1 MRALSVAFGAAL
13 GAVMLAGCGSSPR
26 SSGVAQPK
34 EDPAKAMV
42 RLVQQEFAGRLERSY
57 AMLIREQRDA
67 VAQKLYVKCKPGY
80 PTNQARV
87 LVLGV
92 KDEEFNVPVLGKT
105 QTKAIRYEMS
115 VPDAGGKRI
124 KTVSTGHLI
133 AQDGTWH
140 WTLSERSLSAFLAG
154 GCP

>member
-1 MRALSVAFGAAL
+1 M
-13 GAVMLAGCGSSPR
+13 
-26 SSGVAQPK
+26 
-34 EDPAKAMV
+34 
-42 RLVQQEFAGRLERSY
+42 
-57 AMLIREQRDA
+57 
-67 VAQKLYVKCKPGY
+67 
-80 PTNQARV
+80 
-87 LVLGV
+87 LVLDV

-140 WTLSERSLSAFLAG
+140 WTLSERSLSAFLAAPARAG
-154 GCP
+154 AAADLARPFILNG